1 MSNIKEKIQKG
12 TVVYGT
18 MLSELYTPNIVRILK
33 GCGFDYIIIDCEH
46 GYFDYA
52 HVANI
57 IAIAKGINLDII
69 IRIPNNQRKDIIKY
83 MDMGAMGLLLP
94 MTNTVDDINQVI
106 NYAKYAPI
114 GNRGIS
120 TSRAHN
126 NYDGSEFN
134 QYMKDANDSTLIFA
148 QIETKESVNNIEE
161 ILKANGVYG
170 VFVGP
175 NDLSADLGV
184 FGDFGHEK
192 MKKAIQTVSDAAK
205 DLDKP
210 WGIISSRIEF
220 LTKYQKQ
227 GMKLI
232 SCGSEIGMIAKQGK
246 KIISDLVR

>member
-1 MSNIKEKIQKG
+1 MSNIKEKVQSG
-12 TVVYGT
+12 TAVCGT
-18 MLSELYTPNIVRILK
+18 MLSELYTPNIVRVLK

-46 GYFDYA
+46 GYFDYV

-57 IAIAKGINLDII
+57 IATAKGINLDII
-69 IRIPNNQRKDIIKY
+69 IRIPNNERTNILKY
-83 MDMGAMGLLLP
+83 MDMGATGLMLP

-120 TSRAHN
+120 TARAHN
-126 NYDGSEFN
+126 NYDGSEFD
-134 QYMKDANDSTLIFA
+134 QYMKDANESTLIFA
-148 QIETKESVNNIEE
+148 QIETKEGLRNIDE
-161 ILKANGVYG
+161 ILKVNGVYG
-170 VFVGP
+170 AFVGP

-184 FGDFGHEK
+184 FGEFDHEK
-192 MKKAIQTVSDAAK
+192 MKKAIKTVSDAAK

-210 WGIISSRIEF
+210 WGIISSKIDF

-246 KIISDLVR
+246 KIIKDLEQ